1 VKSDIPVYDIR
12 NFEEYKEQG
21 ILAARFGY
29 YSRNH
34 KHLHSAHKHS
44 FYHLVY
50 FKEGSGSQFIDFK
63 CYPVTPGLIYFMI
76 PGQVHSWKFDS
87 DPEGYI
93 INFSREYF
101 NSFLHNSSYLEGL
114 SIFSGNPDLQV
125 VEVPEP
131 IGAEVTANF
140 EEILKEGAYKH
151 AFDNDLVRTLLLQV
165 FIKIERLV
173 GSKKGVSA
181 ESYNQTLFRNFQQLI
196 AKNYKALKLPK
207 DYAKLLYITPNHL
220 NALCKD
226 IIGTS
231 AGELIRAHIILEAKR
246 LLINLQLSISEIA
259 DVLEFKD
266 HSYFIRFFKKHEGV
280 TPEKFRKQII
290 QEYGK

>member
-1 VKSDIPVYDIR
+1 MKSDIPVYDIK

-21 ILAARFGY
+21 IFAGRFDY
-29 YSRNH
+29 YSKNH

-50 FKEGSGSQFIDFK
+50 FTKGSGNQFIDFK
-63 CYPVTPGLIYFMI
+63 NYPVTAGLIYFMI
-76 PGQVHSWKFDS
+76 PGQVHSWNFEN
-87 DPEGYI
+87 DPDGYI
-93 INFSREYF
+93 INFSKEYF
-101 NSFLHNSSYLEGL
+101 NSFLYNSSYLEGL
-114 SIFSGNPDLQV
+114 SIFSGNTDLQV
-125 VEVPEP
+125 VEVPEE
-131 IGAEVTANF
+131 IGIQITSNF
-140 EEILKEGAYKH
+140 EEILREGTHKQAL
-151 AFDNDLVRTLLLQV
+151 NIDLVRTLLLQV
-165 FIKIERLV
+165 FIKVERLV
-173 GSKKGVSA
+173 SSKMTVSA

-196 AKNYKALKLPK
+196 AKHYIKLKLPK

-226 IIGTS
+226 IIGLP

-266 HSYFIRFFKKHEGV
+266 HSYFIRFFKKHEGL

>member
-1 VKSDIPVYDIR
+1 VKPEIPVYDIK

-50 FKEGSGSQFIDFK
+50 FTQGSGSQFIDFK
-63 CYPVTPGLIYFMI
+63 NYPVVPGLIYFMI
-76 PGQVHSWKFDS
+76 PGQVHSWNFAS
-87 DPEGYI
+87 DPDGYI

-101 NSFLHNSSYLEGL
+101 NSFLYNSSYLEGL
-114 SIFSGNPDLQV
+114 SIFSGNTDLQV
-125 VEVPEP
+125 VQVPEE
-131 IGAEVTANF
+131 IGTQITSTF
-140 EEILKEGAYKH
+140 EEILREGTHKH

-165 FIKIERLV
+165 FIKVERLV
-173 GSKKGVSA
+173 SSKTEVSA

-196 AKNYKALKLPK
+196 AKHYRQLRLPK

-226 IIGTS
+226 IIGLP
-231 AGELIRAHIILEAKR
+231 AGELIRAHVVLEAKR